1 MLTGSAPMAT
11 NPTNMVKTTARWL
24 SFRMLPAGALAM
36 AAIALASFAVRAST
50 GSHSKSG
57 NSGCVSGCQ
66 NQWSADGGQCVNRD
80 PACIIAARAK
90 YDACVI
96 ACSKPKNTTTT
107 TRPRPTTTTTTLVKT
122 STTTTTRP
130 TTTTSRPTTTTTTTT
145 STTATT
151 APKHTTTTSTA
162 PAHPKTTTTTT
173 VNSSTTT
180 TTLVLA
186 FSPGTAACLKQA
198 AADKKICLG
207 SASAS
212 ECQLEYD
219 TAFTNCFAPGKG
231 VTCAAGCAAKRN
243 KCTSTS
249 AAGASTRA
257 TCTSDCHKQWINAGG
272 QCGGAN
278 QACLAVARAAY
289 DACVAACANP
299 AAVSCRTAFAACV
312 AKCPNL

>member
-1 MLTGSAPMAT
+1 GEHRATGAGSEAGRADHRASGSEHAADAAHTAAQPGHQGAHRRHSPQGRVGLVLAIALAIASCCNGAAAPAGASRVFEALAVPSRAPLLLTGSAPMAT

-66 NQWSADGGQCVNRD
+66 NQWSADG
-80 PACIIAARAK
+80 
-90 YDACVI
+90 
-96 ACSKPKNTTTT
+96 
-107 TRPRPTTTTTTLVKT
+107 
-122 STTTTTRP
+122 
-130 TTTTSRPTTTTTTTT
+130 
-145 STTATT
+145 
-151 APKHTTTTSTA
+151 
-162 PAHPKTTTTTT
+162 
-173 VNSSTTT
+173 
-180 TTLVLA
+180 
-186 FSPGTAACLKQA
+186 
-198 AADKKICLG
+198 
-207 SASAS
+207 
-212 ECQLEYD
+212 
-219 TAFTNCFAPGKG
+219 GKG

-299 AAVSCRTAFAACV
+299 AAVSCRTAFAAC
-312 AKCPNL
+312 